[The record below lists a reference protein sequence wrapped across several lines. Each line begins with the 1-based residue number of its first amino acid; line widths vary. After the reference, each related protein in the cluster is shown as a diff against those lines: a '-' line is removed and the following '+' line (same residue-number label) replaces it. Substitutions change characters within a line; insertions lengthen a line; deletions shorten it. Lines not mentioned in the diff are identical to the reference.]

1 MMTIKNKLRAGF
13 SFLFLLALISC
24 GLSIYFLNRLS
35 VDARNILKDNYKT
48 VQYTKNMG
56 AALDESPGALNPKQV
71 SVMENNLVKQEHNIT
86 ERGERQLTDTLRV
99 KFNTLKQLRGNTAQA
114 DQLHTEIKRL
124 LYNIMQLNMT
134 AVENKYSTAIST
146 ANSATL
152 LVAFTGSFLFL
163 VAFSF
168 VVNFPGYI
176 ANPIKE
182 LTERIREVANRNYSQ
197 QLNFKSNDEF
207 GELGQAFNTM
217 TKKLDEYEHSNLASI
232 LFEKKRIETI
242 INSMHDAILG
252 LDEKSFIIFANDV
265 ACTLMG
271 MPEDKL
277 TGRLAPEIAMENDLL
292 RNLLVN
298 DQQKMK
304 IYADNRESFYTK
316 EVLAVTNKD
325 QVIGSVIILK
335 NITEYQQLD
344 EAKTNFI
351 ATISHEL
358 KTPISSIKMSL
369 KLLEDRRIGEM
380 NTEQQQLL
388 ENIDEDARRLLQI
401 TGELLDM
408 AQVETGKL
416 QLNFGSTHPR
426 NIVDYAVKALRTTA
440 EQKLVE
446 IKVQCDSNLPDVQ
459 ADLDKT
465 TWVLINLL
473 SNAIKYSHEKSV
485 VDLTVKIYKADEI
498 EFSVQDHGQGI
509 DQRYLS
515 RIFERY
521 FKIPGATVEQTGT
534 GLGLAIAK
542 DFIEAQAG
550 KIGVESEIGEGSRF
564 FFTLKRIGNGGGP
577 VESSKHKMAAAAH

>member
-1 MMTIKNKLRAGF
+1 MNAI
-13 SFLFLLALISC
+13 
-24 GLSIYFLNRLS
+24 NRKY
-35 VDARNILKDNYKT
+35 ATAI
-48 VQYTKNMG
+48 
-56 AALDESPGALNPKQV
+56 
-71 SVMENNLVKQEHNIT
+71 
-86 ERGERQLTDTLRV
+86 
-99 KFNTLKQLRGNTAQA
+99 NTA
-114 DQLHTEIKRL
+114 
-124 LYNIMQLNMT
+124 NN
-134 AVENKYSTAIST
+134 
-146 ANSATL
+146 ATL
-152 LVAFTGSFLFL
+152 LVAFAGSFLFL

-182 LTERIREVANRNYSQ
+182 LTERIKEVSKRNYHQ

-217 TKKLDEYEHSNLASI
+217 TTKLDEYEHSNLASI

-242 INSMHDAILG
+242 INSMHDAIIG
-252 LDEKSFIIFANDV
+252 LDEKSFIIFANEV
-265 ACTLMG
+265 ACTMIG
-271 MPEDKL
+271 IPEQGL
-277 TGRLAPEIAMENDLL
+277 TGRSAPEISQENDLL
-292 RNLLVN
+292 RNLLIS

-304 IYADNRESFYTK
+304 IFADGRESYYNK
-316 EVLAVTNKD
+316 EVLAVTSKD
-325 QVIGSVIILK
+325 KVIGKVIILK
-335 NITEYQQLD
+335 NITEFQQLD
-344 EAKTNFI
+344 DAKTNFI

-369 KLLEDRRIGEM
+369 KLLEDDRIGSV
-380 NTEQQQLL
+380 NPEQRQLL

-416 QLNFGSTHPR
+416 QLNFGKTHPG
-426 NIVDYAVKALRTTA
+426 NIVDYAVKALKTTA
-440 EQKLVE
+440 EQKQVT
-446 IKVQCDSNLPDVQ
+446 INVQCDQNLPDVR

-473 SNAIKYSHEKSV
+473 SNAIKYSREKSA
-485 VDLTVKIYKADEI
+485 VDLVVKIYKADEI
-498 EFSVQDHGQGI
+498 EFSVQDHGRGI

-515 RIFERY
+515 RIFDRY
-521 FKIPGATVEQTGT
+521 FKVPGATTEQTGT

-564 FFTLKRIGNGGGP
+564 YFTLKRFGN
-577 VESSKHKMAAAAH
+577 

>member
-1 MMTIKNKLRAGF
+1 MTIKNKLRAGF
-13 SFLFLLALISC
+13 GFLFAMALICC

-35 VDARNILKDNYKT
+35 ADARAILKDNYKS
-48 VQYTKNMG
+48 VQYAKNIG
-56 AALDESPGALNPKQV
+56 IAIDAGTGPLSSKQIHII
-71 SVMENNLVKQEHNIT
+71 EDNLVKEEHNIT
-86 ERGERQLTDTLRV
+86 EPGEAELTASLRV
-99 KFNTLKQLRGNTAQA
+99 KYGQLAEQLRLVPNNPVKTALLQNDIKQL
-114 DQLHTEIKRL
+114 
-124 LYNIMQLNMT
+124 LYGIMQVNMT
-134 AVENKYSTAIST
+134 AIERKDAVATTT
-146 ANSATL
+146 ANNATIA
-152 LVAFTGSFLFL
+152 VAFIGSFLFL

-168 VVNFPGYI
+168 VANFPGYI

-182 LTERIREVANRNYSQ
+182 LTGRIKEVSNRNYHQ

-207 GELGQAFNTM
+207 GELAQAFNNM
-217 TKKLDEYEHSNLASI
+217 TIKLDEYENSNLASI

-242 INSMHDAILG
+242 INSMHDAIIG
-252 LDEKSFIIFANDV
+252 LDEKSFIIFANEV
-265 ACTLMG
+265 ATNLIG
-271 MPEDKL
+271 MTAKEL
-277 TGRLAPEIAMENDLL
+277 TGRYAPDIALQNDLL

-298 DQQKMK
+298 EQHKMK
-304 IYADNRESFYTK
+304 IYTDNRESYYTK
-316 EVLAVTNKD
+316 DVLSVTSKD
-325 QVIGSVIILK
+325 KVIGSVIILK
-335 NITEYQQLD
+335 NITEFQQLD

-369 KLLEDRRIGEM
+369 KLLEDSRIGAV
-380 NTEQQQLL
+380 NPEQRQLL

-416 QLNFGSTHPR
+416 QLNFGSTHPK
-426 NIVDYAVKALRTTA
+426 NIVDYTVKALKTTA
-440 EQKLVE
+440 EQKQVAINVE
-446 IKVQCDSNLPDVQ
+446 CDENLPEVH

-473 SNAIKYSHEKSV
+473 SNAIKYSHEKAV
-485 VDLTVKIYKADEI
+485 VDLIVKKYKNDEI
-498 EFSVQDHGQGI
+498 EFSVQDHGRGI
-509 DQRYLS
+509 DDRYLS

-521 FKIPGATVEQTGT
+521 FKVPGATTEQTGT

-564 FFTLKRIGNGGGP
+564 YFTLKVFGN
-577 VESSKHKMAAAAH
+577 

>member
-1 MMTIKNKLRAGF
+1 MTIKNKLRAGF

-35 VDARNILKDNYKT
+35 ADARNILKDNYKS
-48 VQYTKNMG
+48 VQYAKNMG
-56 AALDESPGALNPKQV
+56 MAIDASSAELNESQIKV
-71 SVMENNLVKQEHNIT
+71 IEKNLKSEEHNVT
-86 ERGERQLTDTLRV
+86 ERGEGPLTDSLRSQFE
-99 KFNTLKQLRGNTAQA
+99 KLKLLHNSPAEIL
-114 DQLHTEIKRL
+114 QLHSEIKEL
-124 LYNIMQLNMT
+124 LYGIMQVNMSAIERKD
-134 AVENKYSTAIST
+134 AVATST
-146 ANSATL
+146 ANNATL
-152 LVAFTGSFLFL
+152 LVAFTASFLFL

-176 ANPIKE
+176 ANPIRE
-182 LTERIREVANRNYSQ
+182 LTSRIKEVSNRNYHQ

-217 TKKLDEYEHSNLASI
+217 TRKLDEYEHSNLASI

-252 LDEKSFIIFANDV
+252 LDEKSIIIFANDV
-265 ACTLMG
+265 ACTLIG
-271 MPEDKL
+271 MTEENL
-277 TGRLAPEIAMENDLL
+277 TGKYAPDISLENDLM
-292 RNLLVN
+292 RNLLMK
-298 DQQKMK
+298 DQSKMK

-316 EVLAVTNKD
+316 EVLSVTSKD
-325 QVIGSVIILK
+325 KVIGSVIILK
-335 NITEYQQLD
+335 NITEFQQLD

-369 KLLEDRRIGEM
+369 TLLEDSRIGEV
-380 NTEQQQLL
+380 NAEQKQLL
-388 ENIDEDARRLLQI
+388 ENIEEDARRLLQI

-416 QLNFGSTHPR
+416 QLNFGSTHPK
-426 NIVDYAVKALRTTA
+426 NIVDYAVKALKTTA
-440 EQKLVE
+440 DQKQVTINVE
-446 IKVQCDSNLPDVQ
+446 CDENLPDVQ

-485 VDLTVKIYKADEI
+485 VELEVKKYRADEI
-498 EFSVQDHGQGI
+498 EFSVRDHGRGI

-521 FKIPGATVEQTGT
+521 FKVPGATAGQTGT

-550 KIGVESEIGEGSRF
+550 RIGVESELSEGSRF
-564 FFTLKRIGNGGGP
+564 YFTLKKYGNG
-577 VESSKHKMAAAAH
+577 